1 MHSAIASTT
10 DTLHGITSR
19 TGGTHIASEV
29 LRLNAAVC
37 AAADGQLDGRAQPGD
52 FGAMLM
58 SAADGIALETST
70 LSKRDVHVTSVPAS
84 PSGGQSSVSQPATL
98 ADAARLMASGAV
110 TSESL
115 TLAAIA
121 RAQAVQPH
129 HRPFIALHAEA
140 AVAQAQERDRERRS
154 GMARSALHGIPLAHK
169 DCFERNGAPMTVG
182 SKVPVLPVQ
191 GVTATVLTRLSVAGA
206 VDLGPLNM
214 NEMVCGPT
222 GQNPHFG
229 DCTNAWDS
237 NRISGGSSSG
247 SAVAVALGAA
257 FGSLGS
263 DTGGS
268 IRLPASMNG
277 VFGLKPTY
285 GLVSRHGCFPRAF
298 SLDCVGPIA
307 RTAEDCALL
316 LTAIAGHDAA
326 DPTNLPAPVHDYA
339 GALLQTA
346 DRNSRI
352 GILTETGA
360 LDDGVAATFDGFVT
374 TAALHY
380 GALRHAPFES
390 RDACYAMGDIISKVE
405 AATLHGAWMR
415 RYPERYSQA
424 VYSRTEPG
432 LHVPAVR
439 YLEALSM
446 RARLLDDFLR
456 GPMAQCDVLLLP
468 TVPIPVPTREAA
480 DMEHGDRVFDV
491 VAALTRFTRAFNYL
505 GLPVLSMPIGLD
517 GNGMPIGVQLV
528 ARPFG
533 EARLLAMAHALS
545 GDIDWQRTS
554 LNNLRNRHD

>member
-1 MHSAIASTT
+1 MHHAIESTANA
-10 DTLHGITSR
+10 LHGIGSR

-29 LRLNAAVC
+29 LRLNAAVRT
-37 AAADGQLDGRAQPGD
+37 AADGQLDSRMQPGD
-52 FGAMLM
+52 FGALLM
-58 SAADGIALETST
+58 TASDVYALDDSAAPT
-70 LSKRDVHVTSVPAS
+70 RDVRAPSSQPLTES
-84 PSGGQSSVSQPATL
+84 PEENQPATL
-98 ADAARLMASGAV
+98 ADAMRMIAAGAI

-115 TLAAIA
+115 TRRAVA
-121 RAQAVQPH
+121 RARVAQAR

-140 AVAQAQERDRERRS
+140 AIAHAQACDRERLA
-154 GMARSALHGIPLAHK
+154 GKARGALHGIPLAHK
-169 DCFERNGAPMTVG
+169 DCFERGGAPMSVG
-182 SKVPVLPVQ
+182 SNVPAMPAHA
-191 GVTATVLTRLSVAGA
+191 VTATVLARLSAAGA

-237 NRISGGSSSG
+237 ARISGGSSSG

-298 SLDCVGPIA
+298 SLDCVGPLA

-316 LTAIAGHDAA
+316 LTAIAGQDAA
-326 DPTNLPAPVHDYA
+326 DPTSLPAPALDYA

-346 DRNSRI
+346 DRGSRI
-352 GILTETGA
+352 GTLTEHDA
-360 LDDGVAATFDGFVT
+360 LDDGIAAAFAAFMVT
-374 TAALHY
+374 ATSRY
-380 GALRHAPFES
+380 GAPKQAAFED
-390 RDACYAMGDIISKVE
+390 RDACYAMGDIVSKVE
-405 AATLHGAWMR
+405 AATLHGSWMR
-415 RYPERYSQA
+415 RYPDRYSQA

-432 LHVPAVR
+432 LHIPAVR
-439 YLEALSM
+439 YLEALSL

-456 GPMAQCDVLLLP
+456 GPMVNCDVLMLP

-491 VAALTRFTRAFNYL
+491 VAALTRLTRAFNYL
-505 GLPVLSMPIGLD
+505 GLPVLSMPVGLD
-517 GNGMPIGVQLV
+517 GNGMPIGVQLIG
-528 ARPFG
+528 RPFA

-545 GDIDWQRTS
+545 GDIGWQRTS
-554 LNNLRNRHD
+554 MNLLRNRHD